1 MFIDTSAFVAIFCK
15 EPEAGIFAR
24 CIERASRRCTSP
36 MVRLETC
43 MVLASRLDR
52 DLVDVQAD
60 FDEFLTEAG
69 IVVIAISDNVGRIA
83 VEAFQRYG
91 KGRGHPAQLNLADCL
106 SYACAHASLD
116 PILFKGRDFGHTDLQ
131 SAL

>member
-1 MFIDTSAFVAIFCK
+1 MFVDTSAFVAIFCK
-15 EPEAGIFAR
+15 EPEAPVFAD
-24 CIERASRRCTSP
+24 CIERAARRYTSP

-52 DLVDVQAD
+52 DPADVQAD
-60 FDEFLTEAG
+60 FDEFLTEAS
-69 IVVIAISDNVGRIA
+69 ITVVSITDSIGRFA
-83 VEAFQRYG
+83 VEAFQHYG

-106 SYACAHASLD
+106 SYACARAYRD
-116 PILFKGRDFGHTDLQ
+116 PILFKGPDFGHTDLT

>member
-1 MFIDTSAFVAIFCK
+1 MFIDTSIFVAIFCK
-15 EPEAGIFAR
+15 EPDAGRFAD
-24 CIERASRRCTSP
+24 CIERAQRRYTSP

-52 DLVDVQAD
+52 DPLDVQSD

-69 IVVIAISDNVGRIA
+69 ITVMPIGDSIGRIA

-106 SYACAHASLD
+106 SYACAHAGRD
-116 PILFKGRDFGHTDLQ
+116 PILFKGRDFGHTDLRA
-131 SAL
+131 AL

>member
-15 EPEAGIFAR
+15 EPEAGIFAN
-24 CIERASRRCTSP
+24 CIERATRRCTSP

-52 DLVDVQAD
+52 DPAEVQAD
-60 FDEFLTEAG
+60 FEEFLTEAG
-69 IVVIAISDNVGRIA
+69 ITVVSISDGIGRIA

-91 KGRGHPAQLNLADCL
+91 KGRGHLAQLNLADCL
-106 SYACAHASLD
+106 SYACARAYRD
-116 PILFKGRDFGHTDLQ
+116 PILFKGRDFAHTDLK

>member
-1 MFIDTSAFVAIFCK
+1 MFIDTSAFVAIFCD
-15 EPEAGIFAR
+15 EPEAGIFAT
-24 CIERASRRCTSP
+24 CIERAPHRCTSP

-43 MVLASRLDR
+43 MVLATRMDR
-52 DLVDVQAD
+52 DPVDVQAD
-60 FDEFLTEAG
+60 FDEFLAEAG
-69 IVVIAISDNVGRIA
+69 IAVVSISDSVGCIA

-106 SYACAHASLD
+106 SYACARAYRH

-131 SAL
+131 FAL